1 MEIQITLPATDA
13 KETVTQNQPET
24 CLNKKNT
31 LSTPVQMNTE
41 TRLECIALLNQI
53 DILEDR
59 LIKLEKKYNGQTQR

>member
-13 KETVTQNQPET
+13 KKTASQNQPET
-24 CLNKKNT
+24 CLNKENT
-31 LSTPVQMNTE
+31 QSTPVQMNPE

-59 LIKLEKKYNGQTQR
+59 LTKLEKKYNGQTHR